1 MSTYKLISVWAL
13 AVNAAINW
21 RAKLASEKLHCADFV
36 VHNLLIIMAVIH
48 NHDDGQ
54 KSRHAQNHNI
64 YGDHDLR
71 FRDFFATLVIG
82 REFVW

>member
-36 VHNLLIIMAVIH
+36 VHNLLIIMAVMH
-48 NHDDGQ
+48 NHDDG
-54 KSRHAQNHNI
+54 
-64 YGDHDLR
+64 
-71 FRDFFATLVIG
+71 
-82 REFVW
+82 